1 MEDLEFG
8 WFVPTNGDTT
18 NLAVPAE
25 VPQSLELFDRVAK
38 AAETARFD
46 YVLLPVQ
53 TVCWEAMVS
62 AAMLA
67 GRTKRLRYL
76 VAMRPGYVNSALL
89 ARMITTFDQLS
100 QGRISINLIAGAS
113 DIELS
118 TDGIDMTKQERYWRM
133 DDEVSTLRALWG
145 AREFREVAKRY
156 VDVDAIRVLPPPYQK
171 HGPKFYLGGGSEQA
185 WQISAKHADVH
196 LFWGDTLDFVRTSM
210 AELRTMAARHGRG
223 GAISFGMR
231 LQIICRESEEE
242 AWAFA
247 HRLVAGVKPERQRF
261 IREHFAASAAN
272 RRVQHLAD
280 EHGELIGPSLW
291 TGITRARP
299 GAGIAIVGNP
309 EQCAD
314 AIQRYIDIGCR
325 SFCLS
330 GYLHD
335 EEAERFGRLVRPI
348 LARRNPGRLAH

>member
-18 NLAVPAE
+18 DLAVPAE
-25 VPQSLELFDRVAK
+25 VPQSLALFDRVAQ
-38 AAETARFD
+38 AAEAARFD
-46 YVLLPVQ
+46 YALLPVQ

-67 GRTKRLRYL
+67 GRTQRLSFL
-76 VAMRPGYVNSALL
+76 VAMRPGYIKPALL
-89 ARMITTFDQLS
+89 AKMITTFDQLS
-100 QGRISINLIAGAS
+100 EGRISINLIAGAS
-113 DIELS
+113 DAELRA
-118 TDGIDMTKQERYWRM
+118 DGITMTKEARYRRM
-133 DDEVSTLRALWG
+133 DEEVSVLKAFFG
-145 AREFREVAKRY
+145 APEHREVAKRTL
-156 VDVDAIRVLPPPYQK
+156 DLDAVRLLPRPYRLG
-171 HGPKFYLGGGSEQA
+171 GPRFYLGGGSRQA

-196 LFWGDTLDFVRTSM
+196 LFWGDTIDFVRTSM
-210 AELRTMAARHGRG
+210 AEIRAMAAWHGRRD
-223 GAISFGMR
+223 AISFGMR
-231 LQIICRESEEE
+231 LQIICRETEEE

-247 HRLVAGVKPERQRF
+247 RRLVADVRPERQRF
-261 IREHFAASAAN
+261 IRQHFAASEAN
-272 RRVQHLAD
+272 CRVQQLAD
-280 EHGELIGPSLW
+280 EHGELIGPNLW
-291 TGITRARP
+291 TGITKARP

-348 LARRNPGRLAH
+348 LAARNPGRIAT